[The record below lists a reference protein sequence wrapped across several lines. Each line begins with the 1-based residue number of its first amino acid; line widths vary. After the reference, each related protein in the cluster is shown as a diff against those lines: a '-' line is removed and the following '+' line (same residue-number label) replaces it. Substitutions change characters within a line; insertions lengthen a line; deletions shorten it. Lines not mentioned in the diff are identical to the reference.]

1 MSERIYGRLYNF
13 FDCIQRAIE
22 STKETNDKL
31 IHLCDRAENADRIL
45 IVGNGG
51 SNAIAGHVAE
61 DWTKICGFPSV
72 TLNDTALMSCFAN
85 DYGWDNWIAEAIQ
98 QTGWEKGRNLGIFI
112 SSGGRSPNIINGCR
126 AFHDLGQYTV
136 TLSGFA
142 DDNPLSTMGDIN
154 FHIPCSEYNVVELTH
169 EAWLLSIC
177 EISRSRAK

>member
-22 STKETNDKL
+22 PTKETNDKL
-31 IHLCDRAENADRIL
+31 IHLCDRLEDASRVL

-61 DWTKICGFPSV
+61 DWTKIYGFPSV

-85 DYGWDNWIAEAIQ
+85 DYGWDNWIAEAIK
-98 QTGWEKGRNLGIFI
+98 QTGWDKGLNLGIFI
-112 SSGGRSPNIINGCR
+112 SSGGRSPNIINGCK
-126 AFHDLGQYTV
+126 AFRGLGQYAV
-136 TLSGFA
+136 TFTGFA
-142 DDNPLSTMGDIN
+142 DDNPLSALGNIN
-154 FHIPCSEYNVVELTH
+154 FHIPCSEYNIVELTH